1 MYKVRK
7 NKEKMQGVMKE
18 TFKSPLNETNSEKAF
33 SSSICNTIRSR
44 NNSAS
49 GFIEKRKQKVSGQ
62 S

>member
-1 MYKVRK
+1 
-7 NKEKMQGVMKE
+7 MKE

-33 SSSICNTIRSR
+33 SSSICNTIWSRS
-44 NNSAS
+44 NSAS